1 MAYVRWCFLRA
12 PCVMNPERVDTRP
25 PRSSGVA
32 VAVDR
37 FLHEIRIAATLQ
49 HPHILGLIDSGVLGD
64 EWVSRAR
71 IRDAVSDAVLPE
83 MARD

>member
-1 MAYVRWCFLRA
+1 
-12 PCVMNPERVDTRP
+12 MNPERVDTRP

-64 EWVSRAR
+64 ERVSRAR